1 MFVHCHAGISRSATV
16 CIAYIMK
23 HMEMCL
29 SKSYDFVKQKRPCI
43 SPNLHF
49 MGQLLEFEKQ
59 LQEASP
65 NKDSPLFE
73 ESPLPMDVESIPVSI
88 SASSQQSLPI
98 IRERKELNFK
108 LPLKPLP
115 ITDRKQRLKR
125 TIHSASAPSSIDIPT
140 VPEAESS
147 PSGAKVHRPSLE
159 LPSCNYRL
167 LGQFYSSTD
176 GILYLAKTAPLQTS
190 SLPTTPV
197 NSRVEPC
204 LSGSCR
210 TQQTLGNTQ
219 TMDSQFSPC
228 RVVACNGGQY
238 V

>member
-1 MFVHCHAGISRSATV
+1 
-16 CIAYIMK
+16 MK

-98 IRERKELNFK
+98 IRERKELNLK
-108 LPLKPLP
+108 LPLKSSP
-115 ITDRKQRLKR
+115 ITDRKQCFKR
-125 TIHSASAPSSIDIPT
+125 TIHSASAPSSIDIPN

-147 PSGAKVHRPSLE
+147 PSAAKVHRTSLE

-167 LGQFYSSTD
+167 FNVGQFYSSTD
-176 GILYLAKTAPLQTS
+176 GILYLAKTAPLQTN
-190 SLPTTPV
+190 SLPNTPV

-210 TQQTLGNTQ
+210 TQQTFGSTK